1 MIPAPLPSDAL
12 ILGYAARPKVA
23 GSARDAP
30 WNGRVDLSEEEAW
43 HLSRVEFD
51 RFFAALVEA
60 RVADEDRLRSMRE
73 VRRKIANRESAR
85 LSRARL
91 ATEAAILRADVE
103 RLEIENA
110 CLRESAFRC
119 KI

>member
-1 MIPAPLPSDAL
+1 
-12 ILGYAARPKVA
+12 
-23 GSARDAP
+23 
-30 WNGRVDLSEEEAW
+30 
-43 HLSRVEFD
+43 
-51 RFFAALVEA
+51 
-60 RVADEDRLRSMRE
+60 MRE

-110 CLRESAFRC
+110 LLRAAVS
-119 KI
+119 